1 MYKMENGKSKVS
13 INCDTQSLLQVKR
26 VLLEKNITLT
36 TFLESFI
43 IMAALKPELI
53 DVMAQEV

>member
-1 MYKMENGKSKVS
+1 MENGKSKVS

-26 VLLEKNITLT
+26 VLLEKNINLT

-43 IMAALKPELI
+43 IMAALRPELI
-53 DVMAQEV
+53 DIMTQEV